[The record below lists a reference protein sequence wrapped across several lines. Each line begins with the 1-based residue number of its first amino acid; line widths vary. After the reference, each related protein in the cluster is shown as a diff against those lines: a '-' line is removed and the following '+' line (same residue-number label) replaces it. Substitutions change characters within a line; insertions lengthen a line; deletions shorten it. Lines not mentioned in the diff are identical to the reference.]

1 MLLIALGTLV
11 TLVAA
16 IARALAVDEVRGY
29 IQRRIAAR
37 VDAIIAS
44 LPTDLQREWG
54 DEWRAELGGLIAT
67 PIRAVF
73 FARGLRRS
81 AFELTRG
88 RVAYKSRQAHEQTD
102 GQAVGSK
109 RSTELDFSDRGRQ
122 TALQEAAQSM
132 TRAYEILRTQVGA
145 PNLIDNAFLREAM
158 ICAKI
163 GLIWKGYHSDVD
175 AIDPKTGETVEIKST
190 RLVDG
195 SGKIRF
201 LTSHRTPA
209 RLRVSDYWLFSVF
222 DDVSNLAIVYR
233 CSRADMSGAIKA
245 LEEQGDAGRS
255 PRNYSTITL
264 DSIRATCTVVFQN
277 NDFEEYEAAPGRWR
291 VRRRSS
297 SDTDGGVRWPV
308 IPCATR
314 RIWGKMRNR
323 FRA

>member
-1 MLLIALGTLV
+1 LIGLGTLV
-11 TLVAA
+11 ALVAA

-29 IQRRIAAR
+29 IQRRIAAS

-44 LPTDLQREWG
+44 LPTDLQQEWA
-54 DEWRAELGGLIAT
+54 DEWRAELGGLIST
-67 PIRAVF
+67 PIRAMLFVL
-73 FARGLRRS
+73 GLRRS

-88 RVAYKSRQAHEQTD
+88 RVAEEFRQPHEQTD
-102 GQAVGSK
+102 SQEVGGK
-109 RSTELDFSDRGRQ
+109 MATELDFSDRGRQ
-122 TALQEAAQSM
+122 TALQEAAQNM

-163 GLIWKGYHSDVD
+163 GLIWKGRHSHVD

-190 RLVDG
+190 RLGDG
-195 SGKIRF
+195 RGKIQF

-209 RLRVSDYWLFSVF
+209 RIQASDYWLFSVF

-233 CSRADMSGAIKA
+233 CSRADMSGAIEA
-245 LEEQGDAGRS
+245 LEEQTEAGRS
-255 PRNYSTITL
+255 PRSYSTITL
-264 DSIRATCTVVFQN
+264 DSIRAACTVVFQN

-297 SDTDGGVRWPV
+297 CDTDGGARWPI
-308 IPCATR
+308 IPAAMR
-314 RIWGKMRNR
+314 RIWARMRHR
-323 FRA
+323 LGT